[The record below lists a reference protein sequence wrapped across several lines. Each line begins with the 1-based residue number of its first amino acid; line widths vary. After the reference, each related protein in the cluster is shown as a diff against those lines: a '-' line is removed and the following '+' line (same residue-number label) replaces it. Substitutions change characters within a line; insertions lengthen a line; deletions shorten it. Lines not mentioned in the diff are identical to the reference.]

1 MEKGNRLGL
10 VVADPESIRA
20 AELENP
26 AGMARSQ
33 PRVKPINRQQ
43 SVLRPVEVER
53 LVEEDHPVRAIWEL
67 VGRLLPADFYRG
79 IKAVEGT
86 AGQAAFDPRLLTS
99 LWVYSYSRGV
109 GSAREIARLCEY
121 HPAYQWLTGLEAV
134 NYHSLSDF
142 RTRHPEAL
150 SRLFTEV
157 LGLLSHAGLI
167 TLERVMQDGTKIKAF
182 AADHSFRREATL
194 REHLEKARE
203 QVEQMGDPAA
213 EELTQRV
220 AKARERALREKQRR
234 LDSALKQLP
243 EIQATTS
250 SKARASSSDPEAR
263 IMASKGGFAPSYN
276 VQIST
281 DAAAKIIVGV
291 GVSQAAADAAELLPA
306 VVRLENNLGQTPQ
319 QMVVDSGFTNQ
330 STIEAMAAE
339 SIDLIGSLSDS
350 VAQSEAGLR
359 QRGVSRPF
367 FPQAFRYDPVVDAYT
382 CPAGQI
388 LAYEGK
394 EKKGTATRYRYRA
407 KTSQCQP
414 CRFKAQCCPQNKK
427 GRSIVRTE
435 DSPVVAAF
443 KAKMGTEAAQAIYK
457 QRSGVAEFPN
467 AWIKAKIGLRQ
478 FRLRGLAKVSL
489 ETLWA
494 CLTYNIQQ
502 WVRLVWRPQHPGL
515 KTALA

>member
-1 MEKGNRLGL
+1 MEKGNLSGL
-10 VVADPESIRA
+10 VVADREPNRA
-20 AELENP
+20 AERENP
-26 AGMARSQ
+26 AVVARPQ

-53 LVEEDHPVRAIWEL
+53 LVEEDHPARAIWEL
-67 VGRLLPADFYRG
+67 VGRLLPTDFYSG

-86 AGQAAFDPRLLTS
+86 AGQAAFDPQLLTS
-99 LWVYSYSRGV
+99 LWVYAYSRGV

-121 HPAYQWLTGLEAV
+121 HPAFQWLTGLEAV

-203 QVEQMGDPAA
+203 QVEQMGDPTA
-213 EELTQRV
+213 EELTRRV
-220 AKARERALREKQRR
+220 AKARERALREKQQR

-243 EIQATTS
+243 QIQATTLS
-250 SKARASSSDPEAR
+250 EARASSSDPEAR
-263 IMASKGGFAPSYN
+263 IMASKGGFAPAYN
-276 VQIST
+276 VQLST
-281 DAAAKIIVGV
+281 DAA
-291 GVSQAAADAAELLPA
+291 ELVPA
-306 VVRLENNLGQTPQ
+306 VERIEAQLGQTPQ

-330 STIEAMAAE
+330 ATIEAMAAE

-359 QRGVSRPF
+359 QRGVSRQF
-367 FPQAFRYDPVVDAYT
+367 FPQAFRYDPAADAYT
-382 CPAGQI
+382 CPADQT

-407 KTSQCQP
+407 KASACQP

-443 KAKMGTEAAQAIYK
+443 KAKMRTEAAQAIYK
-457 QRSGVAEFPN
+457 QRAAVAEFPN

-478 FRLRGLAKVSL
+478 FRLRGLAKVGL

-502 WVRLVWRPQHPGL
+502 WIRLVWRPQHPWL
-515 KTALA
+515 KTALD

>member
-1 MEKGNRLGL
+1 MEKANLLGL
-10 VVADPESIRA
+10 VVPDREPNRA

-26 AGMARSQ
+26 AGVARPQ

-86 AGQAAFDPRLLTS
+86 AGQAAFDPQLLTS
-99 LWVYSYSRGV
+99 LWVYAYSRGV

-157 LGLLSHAGLI
+157 LGLLSHTGLI

-220 AKARERALREKQRR
+220 AKARQRALREKQQR

-243 EIQATTS
+243 QIQATTLS
-250 SKARASSSDPEAR
+250 EARASSSDPEAR
-263 IMASKGGFAPSYN
+263 IMASKGGFAPGYN

-291 GVSQAAADAAELLPA
+291 GVSQAAADAAELVPA
-306 VVRLENNLGQTPQ
+306 VARIEAQLGQRPQ

-330 STIEAMAAE
+330 ATIEAMAAE

-350 VAQSEAGLR
+350 VAQSEAALR
-359 QRGVSRPF
+359 RRGVSPEF
-367 FPQAFRYDPVVDAYT
+367 FPQAFVYDPGADSYT
-382 CPAGQI
+382 CPADQT

-394 EKKGTATRYRYRA
+394 EKKGTTTRYRYRA
-407 KTSQCQP
+407 KTSTCQS
-414 CRFKAQCCPQNKK
+414 CRFKDQCCPQNKK
-427 GRSIVRTE
+427 GRSIVRSE

-443 KAKMGTEAAQAIYK
+443 KAKMRTEATQAIYK
-457 QRSGVAEFPN
+457 QRAGVAEFPN

-478 FRLRGLAKVSL
+478 FRLRGLAKVGL
-489 ETLWA
+489 EALWA

-502 WVRLVWRPQHPGL
+502 WIRLVWRPQLLIL
-515 KTALA
+515 KSSLG